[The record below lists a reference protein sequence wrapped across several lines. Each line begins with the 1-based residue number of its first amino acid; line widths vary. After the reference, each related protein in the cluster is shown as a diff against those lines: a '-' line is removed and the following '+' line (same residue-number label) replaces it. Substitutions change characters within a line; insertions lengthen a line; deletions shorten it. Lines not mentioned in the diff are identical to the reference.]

1 MSQTTN
7 SNDEMSFIDHLEELR
22 WHLIR
27 GLIAIVII
35 MIIVF
40 MITAFVF
47 DVLIF
52 SPKEPHFWTYQGMCQ
67 LSKAIGLN
75 EMLCFTPK
83 SFEIV
88 ICK

>member
-7 SNDEMSFIDHLEELR
+7 SNNEMSFIDHLEELR

-40 MITAFVF
+40 MIPAFVF

-52 SPKEPHFWTYQGMCQ
+52 SPKDHTFGHIKVCV
-67 LSKAIGLN
+67 
-75 EMLCFTPK
+75 
-83 SFEIV
+83 SFQ
-88 ICK
+88 KPLG